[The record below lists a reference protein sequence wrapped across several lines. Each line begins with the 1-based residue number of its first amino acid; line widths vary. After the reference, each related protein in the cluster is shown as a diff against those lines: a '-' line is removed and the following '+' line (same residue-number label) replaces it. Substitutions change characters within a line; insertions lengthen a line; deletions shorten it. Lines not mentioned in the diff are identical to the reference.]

1 MTLINLLAAEAP
13 NEWWLPGDKNEV
25 IWGTLAFL
33 IVAIL
38 LVKFA
43 KAPVLKYYANRTAAV
58 ETQLQTAEQAR
69 LDAETERDRI
79 KSALADSDAEAA
91 RIIEE
96 ARQSADRL
104 RADIEARTVTEIAQL
119 RERAEADLAT
129 TRTQAT
135 ADLTGEVSRL
145 ALGATEE
152 VVGSTLDDSA
162 QQRLIDDY
170 IRQVGSQN

>member
-1 MTLINLLAAEAP
+1 MTLINLLASEAP
-13 NEWWLPGDKNEV
+13 NDWWLPGDKNEV

-33 IVAIL
+33 IVAFL
-38 LVKFA
+38 LVKFGRE
-43 KAPVLKYYANRTAAV
+43 PVRRYYANRTAAV
-58 ETQLQTAEQAR
+58 EEQLGAAEQAR
-69 LDAETERDRI
+69 AEAEAERDRI
-79 KSALADSDAEAA
+79 KAALADSDSEAA
-91 RIIEE
+91 RIIED

-145 ALGATEE
+145 ALGATEQ

>member
-1 MTLINLLAAEAP
+1 
-13 NEWWLPGDKNEV
+13 
-25 IWGTLAFL
+25 
-33 IVAIL
+33 
-38 LVKFA
+38 
-43 KAPVLKYYANRTAAV
+43 
-58 ETQLQTAEQAR
+58 
-69 LDAETERDRI
+69 
-79 KSALADSDAEAA
+79 
-91 RIIEE
+91 
-96 ARQSADRL
+96 
-104 RADIEARTVTEIAQL
+104 VTEIAQL

>member
-1 MTLINLLAAEAP
+1 MTLINLLAAEGP
-13 NEWWLPGDKNEV
+13 NQWWLPADINEV
-25 IWGTLAFL
+25 IWSSLAFL
-33 IVAIL
+33 IVAVL
-38 LVKFA
+38 LVKFGRE
-43 KAPVLKYYANRTAAV
+43 PVRKYFAGRTAVV
-58 ETQLQTAEQAR
+58 EEQLGAAEQAR
-69 LDAETERDRI
+69 VEAEAERDRI
-79 KSALADSDAEAA
+79 KAALADSDAEAA

-104 RADIEARTVTEIAQL
+104 RADIEARTVADIAQL

-129 TRTQAT
+129 TRNQAT

-145 ALGATEE
+145 ALGATEQ
-152 VVGSTLDDSA
+152 VVGATLDDST

>member
-1 MTLINLLAAEAP
+1 VTLINLLAAEAP

-33 IVAIL
+33 IVAVL
-38 LVKFA
+38 LVKFGRE
-43 KAPVLKYYANRTAAV
+43 PVRKYFANKTAAV
-58 ETQLQTAEQAR
+58 EEQLGAAEQAR
-69 LDAETERDRI
+69 IDAEAERDRI
-79 KSALADSDAEAA
+79 KAALADSDAEAA
-91 RIIEE
+91 RIIED

-104 RADIEARTVTEIAQL
+104 RSDIEARTVTEIAQL

-145 ALGATEE
+145 ALGATEQ
-152 VVGSTLDDSA
+152 VVGSSLDDSA